1 MEKMEC
7 RCLDS
12 DILIDFLRGKER
24 AVKYIESIGKSSR
37 LVTTIINAFELYYG
51 AYKYNRNVEKL
62 NEFLQS
68 MEILPFTLAEAK
80 KATEIMANLESRGEV
95 IGLKYVLISSITI
108 SNNCIIVTGNVKH
121 FNKIQGIKIENWK

>member
-1 MEKMEC
+1 MEC

-80 KATEIMANLESRGEV
+80 KATEIMANLESRE
-95 IGLKYVLISSITI
+95 K
-108 SNNCIIVTGNVKH
+108 
-121 FNKIQGIKIENWK
+121 